1 MATKLGIIAGGG
13 ELPARLIQVCRAMG
27 REVFVIAFEGQTEPA
42 TVAGVAHAWIRLGRF
57 GAALEALKGEGVEDL
72 VLIGPIKRPR
82 LGEFG
87 LDIRAARWLAKVG
100 AESLGDDGLLRAVI
114 SALEEEGF
122 RVHGADDLL
131 VDLLAPA
138 GPLGVHRPDAG
149 AERDIARG
157 LAVAKALGEADV
169 GQAVV
174 VQQGIVLGVEAVEGT
189 DRLLRRCAELGRE
202 GPGGVLVKIKKP
214 GQERR
219 VDLPTVGVLTV
230 TGAARAGLRGIAVE
244 AGGTLI
250 VDRLAVVE
258 AADEAGLFVLGI
270 DVPAV
275 TAAAIK
281 RNTNPP

>member
-13 ELPARLIQVCRAMG
+13 ELPARLIEVCRATG

-42 TVAGVAHAWIRLGRF
+42 TVAGVEHAWIRLGRF
-57 GAALEALKGEGVEDL
+57 GGALEALKGAGVEDL

-87 LDIRAARWLAKVG
+87 LDLRAARWLAKVG
-100 AESLGDDGLLRAVI
+100 AQGLGDDGLLRAVI
-114 SALEEEGF
+114 GALEEEGF
-122 RVHGADDLL
+122 RVLGADDLL
-131 VDLLAPA
+131 GGLLAPA
-138 GPLGVHRPDAG
+138 GPLGAHRPDAG
-149 AERDIARG
+149 AESDIARG
-157 LAVAKALGEADV
+157 LVVAKALGEADV

-189 DRLLRRCAELGRE
+189 DRLLMRCAELGRE

-219 VDLPTVGVLTV
+219 VDLPTVGVQTV
-230 TGAARAGLRGIAVE
+230 AGAARARLRGIAVE

-250 VDRLAVVE
+250 VDRLAVVRT
-258 AADEAGLFVLGI
+258 ADAAGLFILGI

-275 TAAAIK
+275 TEAESE
-281 RNTNPP
+281 RN